1 MSDPVTPKKGW
12 RPTRRQ
18 FLVGLGV
25 GGVGSVGA
33 LALGLPAIRL
43 GVARAVDDG
52 LMPSGKSLDPTVWF
66 ELLPDDRVRLH
77 LPKAEMGQGIHTA
90 LAQIAA
96 EELEVPWE
104 RLEVVHA
111 NTAHGPVDPRGTSGS
126 TTVAGL
132 YQPLREAAAN
142 LREMLRAEAARQL
155 GVPAESL
162 VAAGGTMSVR
172 GQPERTLR
180 YGEVVARHTGAWEVP
195 EQPPTLKQA
204 KDFQFIGQSMPRV
217 DLEAKLTGQGVYGYD
232 QRLPGMLY
240 GATARPPRL
249 GSTLRAAREG
259 RARQQPGVVEVVI
272 GEGFASVAA
281 ESREQAHAA
290 LAHLELEWSE
300 GEALQ
305 QADIEALTT
314 VKDGEG
320 VLVQDEGDVPEQLG
334 RGKSLSA
341 EYRTPLAAHAHLEPQ
356 AALVEVK
363 PERVRVW
370 MSTQMPLNVRKQVA
384 HALEREEESVEVT
397 PTYLGGG
404 FGRRLDAH
412 AAIEAARLSRATGR
426 PVHVGWTRA
435 EEFRQGFFRPPTHH
449 VLRASLEES
458 GRVLAFEHHQAS
470 GDVLFSLLPE
480 AASAVLGADFG
491 AWRGASIRYAM
502 AHRRVRAQRVKL
514 PVPTATWRGLGLL
527 ANTFAL
533 ESFMDELAHAAGEDP
548 LAFRLKH
555 LGEDELG
562 RRMRRTLEAAAKQA
576 GWGTAAP
583 EGRARGLACSVDA
596 RTVVA
601 QVAEV
606 SVEEDRV
613 RVHRITCAVDCGLVI
628 NPDGAIA
635 QVEGGITMALGST
648 LSEQIA
654 LKDGQVEAEN
664 FHQYPLLTM
673 RNAPDID
680 TLLVGDGDKPMGLG
694 EPPMGPVGA
703 AVANALFALTGKRLR
718 SLPLKL

>member
-1 MSDPVTPKKGW
+1 MSDAVAPKKSW

-18 FLVGLGV
+18 FLLGLGV
-25 GGVGSVGA
+25 GGVGA

-43 GVARAVDDG
+43 GVARAVDKG
-52 LMPSGKSLDPTVWF
+52 LVPSSDPLDPTLWF
-66 ELLPDDRVRLH
+66 EVLRDDRVRLH
-77 LPKAEMGQGIHTA
+77 LPKVEMGQGIHTA

-111 NTAHGPVDPRGTSGS
+111 TTAHGPVDKQGTSGS
-126 TTVAGL
+126 MTVVGL
-132 YQPLREAAAN
+132 YQPLRESAAT

-155 GVPAESL
+155 GVQASAL
-162 VAAGGTMSVR
+162 VAAGGTLSVR
-172 GQPERTLR
+172 DQPEKTLR
-180 YGEVVARHTGAWEVP
+180 YGEVVAKHTGTWEVP
-195 EQPPTLKQA
+195 EQPPALKPA
-204 KDFQFIGQSMPRV
+204 KDFQFIGKSMPRV

-259 RARQQPGVVEVVI
+259 KARQQPGVVEVLI
-272 GEGFASVAA
+272 ESDFASVAA

-290 LAHLELEWSE
+290 LAHLELEWTE
-300 GEALQ
+300 GESLQ
-305 QADIEALTT
+305 QADVDARTT

-320 VLVQDEGDVPEQLG
+320 VLVQEEGDAPAHLG
-334 RGKSLSA
+334 RGKQLTA

-370 MSTQMPLNVRKQVA
+370 TSTQMPGSIRKQVA
-384 HALEREEESVEVT
+384 KALERDEESVEIV
-397 PTYLGGG
+397 PTHLGGG
-404 FGRRLDAH
+404 FGRRLDPK

-435 EEFRQGFFRPPTHH
+435 EEFRHGFFRPPTHH
-449 VLRASLEES
+449 VLKASLES
-458 GRVLAFEHHQAS
+458 GKVLAFEHQQAS
-470 GDVLFSLLPE
+470 GDVLFALIPE
-480 AASAVLGADFG
+480 AAGAVLGADFG
-491 AWRGASIRYAM
+491 SWRGATIRYAM
-502 AHRRVRAQRVKL
+502 PHRRTLAQRVKL

-555 LGEDELG
+555 LGDDEME
-562 RRMRRTLEAAAKQA
+562 RRFRRVLEAAAKQA
-576 GWGTAAP
+576 GWGTALP
-583 EGRARGLACSVDA
+583 EGRARGIACSVDMN
-596 RTVVA
+596 TVVA

-606 SVEEDRV
+606 SVENGRP
-613 RVHRITCAVDCGLVI
+613 RVHRFTCAVDCGLVI
-628 NPDGAIA
+628 NPDGATA
-635 QVEGGITMALGST
+635 QVEGGIMMALSSA
-648 LSEQIA
+648 LSERITI
-654 LKDGQVEAEN
+654 KNGQVEAEN
-664 FHQYPLLTM
+664 FYDYPLLTM
-673 RNAPDID
+673 REAPDID
-680 TLLVGDGDKPMGLG
+680 TLLVGEGDKPLGMG
-694 EPPMGPVGA
+694 EPPMGPVAA
-703 AVANALFALTGKRLR
+703 AVANALFTLTGKRLR

>member
-1 MSDPVTPKKGW
+1 MSDPVAPKKAW

-18 FLVGLGV
+18 FLLGLGV
-25 GGVGSVGA
+25 GGAGA
-33 LALGLPAIRL
+33 LALGLPAMRL
-43 GVARAVDDG
+43 GVARAFDKG
-52 LMPSGKSLDPTVWF
+52 FTPSSDSLDPTVWF
-66 ELLPDDRVRLH
+66 EVLPDDRVRLH
-77 LPKAEMGQGIHTA
+77 LPKVEMGQGIHTA

-104 RLEVVHA
+104 RMEAVHA
-111 NTAHGPVDPRGTSGS
+111 TTVHGPVDNRGTSGS
-126 TTVAGL
+126 MTVVGL
-132 YQPLREAAAN
+132 FQPLREAAAT

-155 GVPAESL
+155 GVPASSL
-162 VAAGGTMSVR
+162 VAAGATLSVR
-172 GQPERTLR
+172 DQPGKKLR
-180 YGEVVARHTGAWEVP
+180 YGEVVAKHTGTWEVP
-195 EQPPTLKQA
+195 EQPPALKPA
-204 KDFQFIGQSMPRV
+204 KDFQFIGQSLPRV

-259 RARQQPGVVEVVI
+259 KARQQPGVVEVVM
-272 GEGFASVAA
+272 GSDFASVAA

-300 GEALQ
+300 GETLQ
-305 QADIEALTT
+305 QADVDERTT
-314 VKDGEG
+314 VKEGEG
-320 VLVQDEGDVPEQLG
+320 VIVQDEGDVPEHLG
-334 RGKSLSA
+334 RGKQLSA

-370 MSTQMPLNVRKQVA
+370 MSTQSPGGIRKQLA
-384 HALEREEESVEVT
+384 KALERDEESIELV

-404 FGRRLDAH
+404 FGRRLDAQ

-458 GRVLAFEHHQAS
+458 GRVLAFEHQQAS
-470 GDVLFSLLPE
+470 GDVLFPLIPE
-480 AASAVLGADFG
+480 AAGTVLGADPG
-491 AWRGASIRYAM
+491 AWRGATIRYALP
-502 AHRRVRAQRVKL
+502 HRRVRAQRVRL

-533 ESFMDELAHAAGEDP
+533 EGFMDELAHAAGEDP

-562 RRMRRTLEAAAKQA
+562 RRFRRVLEAAAKRA
-576 GWGTAAP
+576 GWGTPTP
-583 EGRARGLACSVDA
+583 EGRARGLACSVDMN
-596 RTVVA
+596 TVVA

-606 SVEEDRV
+606 SVEGGRV
-613 RVHRITCAVDCGLVI
+613 RVHRVTCAVDCGLVI
-628 NPDGAIA
+628 NPDGATA
-635 QVEGGITMALGST
+635 QVEGGIMMALSST
-648 LSEQIA
+648 LSERIT

-664 FHQYPLLTM
+664 FHDYPLLTM
-673 RNAPDID
+673 RDAPDID
-680 TLLVGDGDKPMGLG
+680 TLLVGEGDKPLGMG
-694 EPPMGPVGA
+694 EPPMGPVAA
-703 AVANALFALTGKRLR
+703 AVANALFPLTGQRLR
-718 SLPLKL
+718 TLPLKLG

>member
-1 MSDPVTPKKGW
+1 MSDAVAPKKSW

-18 FLVGLGV
+18 FLLGLGV
-25 GGVGSVGA
+25 GGVGA

-43 GVARAVDDG
+43 GVARAVDKG
-52 LMPSGKSLDPTVWF
+52 LVPSSDPLDPTLWF
-66 ELLPDDRVRLH
+66 EVLQDDRVRLH
-77 LPKAEMGQGIHTA
+77 LPKVEMGQGIHTA

-111 NTAHGPVDPRGTSGS
+111 TTAHGPVDKQGTSGS
-126 TTVAGL
+126 MTVVGL
-132 YQPLREAAAN
+132 YQPLRESAAT

-155 GVPAESL
+155 GVQANAL
-162 VAAGGTMSVR
+162 VAAGGTLSVR
-172 GQPERTLR
+172 DQPEKTLR
-180 YGEVVARHTGAWEVP
+180 YGEVVAKHTGTWEVP
-195 EQPPTLKQA
+195 EQPPALKPA
-204 KDFQFIGQSMPRV
+204 KDFQFIGKSMPRV

-259 RARQQPGVVEVVI
+259 KARQQPGVVEVLI
-272 GEGFASVAA
+272 GSDFASVAA

-290 LAHLELEWSE
+290 LAHLELEWTE
-300 GEALQ
+300 GESLQ
-305 QADIEALTT
+305 QADIDARTT

-320 VLVQDEGDVPEQLG
+320 VLVQEEGDAPAHLG
-334 RGKSLSA
+334 RGKQLTA

-356 AALVEVK
+356 SALVEVK

-370 MSTQMPLNVRKQVA
+370 ASTQMPGNIRKQVA
-384 HALEREEESVEVT
+384 KALDRDEKSVELV
-397 PTYLGGG
+397 PTHLGGG
-404 FGRRLDAH
+404 FGRRLDPK

-435 EEFRQGFFRPPTHH
+435 EEFRHGFFRPPTHH
-449 VLRASLEES
+449 VLKASLES
-458 GRVLAFEHHQAS
+458 GKVLAFDHQQAS
-470 GDVLFSLLPE
+470 GDVLFSLMPG
-480 AASAVLGADFG
+480 AVGAVMGADFG
-491 AWRGASIRYAM
+491 SWRGATIRYAM
-502 AHRRVRAQRVKL
+502 PHRRTLAQRVEL

-555 LGEDELG
+555 LGDDEMG
-562 RRMRRTLEAAAKQA
+562 RRFRRVLEAAAKQA
-576 GWGTAAP
+576 GWGTALP
-583 EGRARGLACSVDA
+583 EGRARGIACSVDMN
-596 RTVVA
+596 TVVA

-606 SVEEDRV
+606 SVENGRP
-613 RVHRITCAVDCGLVI
+613 RVHRFTCAVDCGLVI
-628 NPDGAIA
+628 NPDGATA
-635 QVEGGITMALGST
+635 QVEGGITMALSSA
-648 LSEQIA
+648 LSERITI
-654 LKDGQVEAEN
+654 KNGQVEAEN
-664 FHQYPLLTM
+664 FYDYPLLTM
-673 RNAPDID
+673 REAPDID
-680 TLLVGDGDKPMGLG
+680 TLLVGEGDKPLGMG
-694 EPPMGPVGA
+694 EPPMGPVAA
-703 AVANALFALTGKRLR
+703 AVANALFTLTGKRLR